1 HNVVRQAGSITIGQV
16 GTGGQAE
23 NGQGHK
29 PGIKQEKS
37 AEVRISRV
45 GNKSGRNRNRNAGY
59 KIQGPMEKHTPR
71 HRLQVW
77 PSLKYTT
84 CNQPQV
90 MANCR
95 SKPLVVESTRWPAL
109 VLQPTM
115 QVSPTTIGKSIPDSI
130 TW

>member
-1 HNVVRQAGSITIGQV
+1 MVRVTSQGSNRRSQQRSGS
-16 GTGGQAE
+16 G
-23 NGQGHK
+23 
-29 PGIKQEKS
+29 
-37 AEVRISRV
+37 RV

-77 PSLKYTT
+77 PFLKYT

-95 SKPLVVESTRWPAL
+95 SEPLVVESTCWPAL
-109 VLQPTM
+109 VLQPTR
-115 QVSPTTIGKSIPDSI
+115 QVSPTTIGKSIPD
-130 TW
+130 T

>member
-1 HNVVRQAGSITIGQV
+1 MVRVTSQGSNRRGQQRS
-16 GTGGQAE
+16 GSG
-23 NGQGHK
+23 
-29 PGIKQEKS
+29 
-37 AEVRISRV
+37 RV

-95 SKPLVVESTRWPAL
+95 SEPLVVESTRWPAL
-109 VLQPTM
+109 VLQPTR
-115 QVSPTTIGKSIPDSI
+115 QVSPTTIDKSIPD
-130 TW
+130 TPFHHK